1 MEFGRDEDED
11 VKSKSLETLLLEK
24 NRALQSE
31 NTTVKVSN
39 SEMSGK
45 MDCQNQ
51 FIDNKY
57 LMKEMETSE
66 YQL

>member
-11 VKSKSLETLLLEK
+11 IKSKSLETLLLEK

-31 NTTVKVSN
+31 NTTLKVSN

-45 MDCQNQ
+45 MG
-51 FIDNKY
+51 
-57 LMKEMETSE
+57 MG
-66 YQL
+66 